1 LQELI
6 YNFFANFDSMSS
18 LLPYKT
24 KNAIEAGCDEA
35 GRGCLA
41 GPVVAAAVILP
52 ADFKNELLDDSKKL
66 TEAKRKKLRPIIEKE
81 ALAWG
86 VSFVDEKE
94 IDEINILNAS
104 FTAMHRAVDQ
114 LEVNEKM
121 MDPTD
126 FTFEGEI
133 VEVCSKAGCWVNV
146 DAGNGETFM
155 VRFKD
160 HFTIPPGTEPGTKAY
175 FHGTAFNDTVSV
187 ELLQHFAEDAGKSQ
201 EEIDKITEPKFE
213 LGFTADGIVL
223 QKEEDEEEKEE
234 EN

>member
-1 LQELI
+1 MKTYLALIAAVVFAASCGYSKEMTGNSESPELGKS
-6 YNFFANFDSMSS
+6 Y
-18 LLPYKT
+18 
-24 KNAIEAGCDEA
+24 
-35 GRGCLA
+35 
-41 GPVVAAAVILP
+41 GPVEVAPEKAV
-52 ADFKNELLDDSKKL
+52 
-66 TEAKRKKLRPIIEKE
+66 
-81 ALAWG
+81 G
-86 VSFVDEKE
+86 VDKV
-94 IDEINILNAS
+94 
-104 FTAMHRAVDQ
+104 M
-114 LEVNEKM
+114 EVNEKM
-121 MDPTD
+121 MDATE

-187 ELLQHFAEDAGKSQ
+187 EMLQHFAEDVGKSP

-223 QKEEDEEEKEE
+223 IKEEK
-234 EN
+234 